1 MSPQKVCQSPKPWCV
16 HVETGVT
23 KLKTWTRDRPGFKV
37 ALNPRTTVLR
47 GDRRGTDAD
56 TQGEGHRR
64 REAEG
69 GGTGPHSRQDLPTSP
84 ELAERLGSGSRS
96 GFRGNPRGGQFG
108 GRPLASTTVRGPVS
122 EVSGHQG
129 VATCYNAP
137 RKGIRHLTP
146 GQSRSTPAAL
156 PELPMSSA
164 RAHLPPLPFSHGP
177 ASVWTWYHLR
187 ASAPARSPLEHSSL
201 THPTARFALCHASIW
216 VRSFLIIW
224 FLKCTLPPG
233 LQCSLPLVLF
243 CFIKFTAI

>member
-1 MSPQKVCQSPKPWCV
+1 MSPRKVCQSPKPWCV

-64 REAEG
+64 MEAEG

-96 GFRGNPRGGQFG
+96 GSRGNPRGGQFG
-108 GRPLASTTVRGPVS
+108 GRPSASTTVRGPVS

-129 VATCYNAP
+129 VAICYNAP

-146 GQSRSTPAAL
+146 GQSTSTPAAL
-156 PELPMSSA
+156 PELPTPSA
-164 RAHLPPLPFSHGP
+164 LARLPPL
-177 ASVWTWYHLR
+177 R
-187 ASAPARSPLEHSSL
+187 SA
-201 THPTARFALCHASIW
+201 TARRAYGPGTTSGPLHLHAPRWNTAPSHTHSP
-216 VRSFLIIW
+216 VR
-224 FLKCTLPPG
+224 
-233 LQCSLPLVLF
+233 PLSRFHLG
-243 CFIKFTAI
+243 